1 MSNERVTAS
10 VKRDHIHLMNRLF
23 KWDETT
29 QKWVAQPEVFFSTPN
44 IAVDMGNFV
53 GALNWYEHEQ
63 YPDAP
68 IPDPIPTDPAQSIR
82 ARATTFGKWAAW
94 KLASSAELDAMKAEF
109 GVTPVAQLVN
119 FYGESGGGGISVQGG
134 MDADGI
140 PFFWALV
147 NGVETRT
154 KDINGA
160 ADAYV
165 LKMAEQQ
172 GRTVPTSP
180 I

>member
-1 MSNERVTAS
+1 MKLTIDLSPIEESNIRGWVNKGKAEPDFAAHPYRLVLEERTRA
-10 VKRDHIHLMNRLF
+10 RFDQIA
-23 KWDETT
+23 
-29 QKWVAQPEVFFSTPN
+29 AQF
-44 IAVDMGNFV
+44 A
-53 GALNWYEHEQ
+53 
-63 YPDAP
+63 DAP
-68 IPDPIPTDPAQSIR
+68 VPGPTPTDPAQSIR
-82 ARATTFGKWAAW
+82 ARAKAFGKWAAW

-134 MDADGI
+134 MDPNGI

-147 NGVETRT
+147 DGNEVRT
-154 KDINGA
+154 TDLNGA

-165 LKMAEQQ
+165 LKMATAQ
-172 GRTVPTSP
+172 GREVPGSP